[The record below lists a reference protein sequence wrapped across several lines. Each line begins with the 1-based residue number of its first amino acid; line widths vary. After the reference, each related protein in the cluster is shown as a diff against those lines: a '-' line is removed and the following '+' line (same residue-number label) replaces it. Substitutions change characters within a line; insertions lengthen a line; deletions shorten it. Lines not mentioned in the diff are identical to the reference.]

1 MNGLQTIYMIGALA
15 VGFLTGIIVELII
28 DNQTI
33 NSQRRHIEKL
43 QMENDYLMRHGQTET
58 IEIVDKTIDLDNI
71 PTFDQNW

>member
-15 VGFLTGIIVELII
+15 LGFLAGIIVELII

-43 QMENDYLMRHGQTET
+43 QMENDYLMKYGQTET

>member
-15 VGFLTGIIVELII
+15 VGFLAGIIVELII

-43 QMENDYLMRHGQTET
+43 QMENDYLMKHGQMET